1 VSSIIHFVF
10 RLLGLNS
17 ALAWAGGG
25 RGLGMLLGPVGSI
38 IVVWT
43 LSPEEQGTY
52 YLFTSLVALRAL
64 FDLGASAAIA
74 QMTPHAR
81 KNDNDESGLPEDEF
95 IRVAV
100 QWMNRIALGFA
111 IVVGPGGLLYLHFSG
126 QAAWKVGFMWLATV
140 ATTSLT
146 GAQEGRLKILYG
158 AGKVDWT
165 NKLRFFSLLIQYP
178 LQWALLCAGASLFS
192 FSASL
197 FAVYAFQ
204 RIKILQ
210 QFPVLW
216 PEKQIE
222 SNRSIQ
228 IRKELISL
236 IGRASVTYASGILV
250 FNIQQP
256 IIYSLIG
263 PIGSAKLGLT
273 SMVGSTL
280 ISLAS
285 LWGHTQFPSFA
296 REIAQGS
303 VSDALLN
310 FRHTLLRTVAI
321 ATFGFFAGQM
331 ALWVLHHIPRFSER
345 LMSVSEAL
353 PLFTAFWLQTIFLM
367 LTYWPR
373 SFKVEPFAPIA
384 IIQMIVSP
392 LAVWWLVSHLGVSG
406 VGWANLISWIFGAV
420 GISWIT
426 FGYLPSRQTAKDAI
440 AKLRQSETLQL

>member
-1 VSSIIHFVF
+1 
-10 RLLGLNS
+10 
-17 ALAWAGGG
+17 
-25 RGLGMLLGPVGSI
+25 MLLGPVGTI

-74 QMTPHAR
+74 QMTPHVLK
-81 KNDNDESGLPEDEF
+81 KNDSEAGLPEDAF

-111 IVVGPGGLLYLHFSG
+111 LVVGPGGLLYLHFSG
-126 QAAWKVGFMWLATV
+126 QTDWKVGLMWLATV

-197 FAVYAFQ
+197 LAVYAFQ
-204 RIKILQ
+204 RRKMFS
-210 QFPVLW
+210 QFPALW
-216 PEKQIE
+216 PEKTAE
-222 SNRSIQ
+222 NNRTAQ

-256 IIYSLIG
+256 IVYSLVG
-263 PIGSAKLGLT
+263 PIGSAKLGFT
-273 SMVGSTL
+273 SMVGFTL

-285 LWGHTQFPSFA
+285 LWGLTRFPSFA
-296 REIAQGS
+296 RDVAQGK
-303 VSDALLN
+303 VSAALLD

-321 ATFGFFAGQM
+321 ATFGFFAGIL
-331 ALWVLHHIPRFSER
+331 ALWVLHHFPRFSER
-345 LMSVSEAL
+345 LMGIADAL
-353 PLFTAFWLQTIFLM
+353 PLFTAFWIQTIFLM

-384 IIQMIVSP
+384 IIQMIVTP
-392 LAVWWLVSHLGVSG
+392 LAVWWLVKHLGISG

-426 FGYLPSRQTAKDAI
+426 FRYLPSRQTAKDAL
-440 AKLRQSETLQL
+440 AKLRQSETLQP